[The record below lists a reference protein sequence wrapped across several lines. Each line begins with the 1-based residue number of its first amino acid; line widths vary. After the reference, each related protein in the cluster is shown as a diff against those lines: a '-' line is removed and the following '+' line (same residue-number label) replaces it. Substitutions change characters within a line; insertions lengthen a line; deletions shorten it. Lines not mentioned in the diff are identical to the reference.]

1 MALPEDMVCST
12 SQFLHFYLL
21 LEPSPFVLL
30 NGCMVMSLWY
40 LISVVLYM
48 TMLITL
54 CFFNL
59 FFCRAPTIPFSYFLI
74 GLYILV
80 EISLCIH
87 DMSPFKIEALIP
99 LTHPFF
105 FCIAH
110 ELSQSKG
117 LVLRRP
123 VSGQE
128 ALLLWGKIYGL
139 FP

>member
-1 MALPEDMVCST
+1 VHGHVSVVFNFCGFVYDYVDHL
-12 SQFLHFYLL
+12 
-21 LEPSPFVLL
+21 VLL
-30 NGCMVMSLWY
+30 QP
-40 LISVVLYM
+40 
-48 TMLITL
+48 L
-54 CFFNL
+54 CF

-74 GLYILV
+74 GVYILV

-105 FCIAH
+105 FCVAH

-117 LVLRRP
+117 MVLRRP